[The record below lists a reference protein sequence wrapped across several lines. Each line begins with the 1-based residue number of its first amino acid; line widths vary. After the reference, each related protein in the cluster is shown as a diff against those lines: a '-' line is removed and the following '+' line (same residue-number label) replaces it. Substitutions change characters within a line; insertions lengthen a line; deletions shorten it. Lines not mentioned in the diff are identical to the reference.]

1 MSLNKSK
8 IHKNHRERMREK
20 FRKSPQSMPDH
31 ELLEMLLYHSIPRID
46 TNEVAHNLLNAGRN
60 SLTGV
65 FNLDTVELKAISGI
79 GGKSADFISLLKEI
93 HKRIEKE
100 KISTSKL
107 KKLTTQNIKNYLIG
121 EFLGLDREM
130 FLMISVDVDC
140 NILNKH
146 TLSIGSESSSMVS
159 IKEVVRNAVTDK
171 AKFVFIAHNHPN
183 GLLVPSN
190 NDIELTRIVCE
201 ALALVEIPVIE
212 HYIVTSKDCLGII
225 KACNLF
231 AQKNG

>member
-1 MSLNKSK
+1 MAFNKSK

-20 FRKSPQSMPDH
+20 FKKSPESMPDH

-46 TNEVAHNLLNAGRN
+46 TNEAAHNLLNAGRN
-60 SLTGV
+60 TLTGV
-65 FNLDTVELKAISGI
+65 FNLDNAELKAVDKI
-79 GGKSADFISLLKEI
+79 GNKSAEFISLLKEI

-100 KISTSKL
+100 KISNSRL

-121 EFLGLDREM
+121 EFLGLEKEM

-183 GLLVPSN
+183 GLLIPSD
-190 NDIELTRIVCE
+190 NDIELTKTVCE

-212 HYIVTSKDCLGII
+212 HYIVTKKDCLGII
-225 KACNLF
+225 KTCNLF

>member
-1 MSLNKSK
+1 MSDDKKN
-8 IHKNHRERMREK
+8 IHEDHRKRMRER
-20 FRKSPQSMPDH
+20 FRKSPQTMPDH
-31 ELLEMLLYHSIPRID
+31 ELLEILLYYSIPRID
-46 TNEVAHNLLNAGRN
+46 TNGAAHNLLNAGKN

-65 FNLDTVELKAISGI
+65 FNLDNAELKATDGI
-79 GGKSADFISLLKEI
+79 GSRSAEFISLLKEI
-93 HKRIEKE
+93 YTRIEKE
-100 KISTSKL
+100 KISNSKL

-159 IKEVVRNAVTDK
+159 IKEIVRNAVTDK

-183 GLLVPSN
+183 GLLVPSD
-190 NDIELTRIVCE
+190 NDIDLTKTVCE

-231 AQKNG
+231 VHKKD